1 MDLSQILMLLNS
13 QNNLFGGQNNNTQS
27 NTSNIEKENKNE
39 DNTDFKNQ
47 SSSDFSTNSENFQN
61 NFKNQ
66 DGAKK
71 SGFDN
76 NILTLLLPLMMSG
89 NLNQN
94 SLVDFLSKTNPELA
108 SIMSLLPKDR
118 GFQTKAKRNKN
129 KMHYVRVSDYYKN
142 SWQEGL

>member
-39 DNTDFKNQ
+39 NNTDFKNQ
-47 SSSDFSTNSENFQN
+47 SSSDFSTNSENFQKK
-61 NFKNQ
+61 FENQ
-66 DGAKK
+66 GGAKK

-118 GFQTKAKRNKN
+118 GFKTKAKRNKN

-142 SWQEGL
+142 S